1 MEKNLDVIYEDNH
14 VIVVVKPHNVPSQE
28 DDTKDEDM
36 LSRVK
41 KYIKEKYNKPGNVYV
56 GLVHRLDRPTGGIMC
71 FAKTSKAASRLAKEI
86 QNGEMKKEY
95 LTVLEG
101 QLPLKTKHIVN
112 YLKKDEE
119 NNLVKI
125 VPMSEVGAKKAELI
139 YEVIETENE
148 YKEIELK
155 KSNYKIN
162 ENMDLTNQQ
171 PKMIKQ
177 ISNTLSLTKIQLL
190 TGRSHQIRVQ
200 MSNLKAPV
208 YGDGK
213 YGAKLGR
220 TKELAL
226 WAYKLE
232 FIHPTTKQKMTF
244 KVLPDC
250 EKEPWNKFNL
260 LKI

>member
-36 LSRVK
+36 LLRVK

-139 YEVIETENE
+139 YEVIETENG
-148 YKEIELK
+148 
-155 KSNYKIN
+155 
-162 ENMDLTNQQ
+162 DLL
-171 PKMIKQ
+171 M
-177 ISNTLSLTKIQLL
+177 
-190 TGRSHQIRVQ
+190 
-200 MSNLKAPV
+200 
-208 YGDGK
+208 
-213 YGAKLGR
+213 
-220 TKELAL
+220 
-226 WAYKLE
+226 
-232 FIHPTTKQKMTF
+232 
-244 KVLPDC
+244 
-250 EKEPWNKFNL
+250 
-260 LKI
+260 